1 MSIKPIDLQT
11 LFMHMNQ
18 VGKEQA
24 QQREGVLMQQAVV
37 GSELVQES
45 EHADSSVN
53 QTQATSDGPEEIH
66 EDEEQ
71 TGGRRRK
78 RKKREGEAEDASQ
91 SESKYYKDPDLG
103 NNIDITG

>member
-24 QQREGVLMQQAVV
+24 QQREGVLLQQATM
-37 GSELVQES
+37 GSELAQES

-53 QTQATSDGPEEIH
+53 ETQATSEGPEEVH
-66 EDEEQ
+66 EDEEKAD
-71 TGGRRRK
+71 GRRRRRRK
-78 RKKREGEAEDASQ
+78 REKGSDEEGPHD
-91 SESKYYKDPDLG
+91 SKYYKDPDLG

>member
-1 MSIKPIDLQT
+1 MSIRPIDLQT

-24 QQREGVLMQQAVV
+24 QHREGVLLQQATM

-53 QTQATSDGPEEIH
+53 QTQATSEGPEEVH
-66 EDEEQ
+66 EDEERS
-71 TGGRRRK
+71 GGRRRR
-78 RKKREGEAEDASQ
+78 RKKRQGESAEDPHN
-91 SESKYYKDPDLG
+91 ESKYYKDPDLG

>member
-24 QQREGVLMQQAVV
+24 QQREGLLMQQAVA
-37 GSELVQES
+37 GRELVKES
-45 EHADSSVN
+45 EHAESSVN

-78 RKKREGEAEDASQ
+78 QKKREGESDEGHQHD
-91 SESKYYKDPDLG
+91 SKYYRDPDLG